1 MEFHIT
7 HYNAA
12 MVRLDIGPF
21 RLLTDPVPDPPGART
36 PFSI

>member
-7 HYNAA
+7 HYNTA

-21 RLLTDPVPDPPGART
+21 RLLTDPVLDPPGART